1 MAMRWDQVYTTTMTI
16 KLSAEQLAALRQ
28 GNDRVEAEDE
38 TGHPYVIISQDVYV
52 HLQGLAA
59 DAEQQTRQ
67 RLRELIQEGIDSGDY
82 QPADQVFAE
91 LREYAA
97 GLDSRSDA

>member
-1 MAMRWDQVYTTTMTI
+1 MTI
-16 KLSAEQLAALRQ
+16 QLSAEQLAALRQ
-28 GNDRVEAEDE
+28 GSDRVEALDE
-38 TGHPYVIISQDVYV
+38 GGHAYVIIARDVYL

-59 DAEQQTRQ
+59 EAEEQTRQ
-67 RLRELIQEGIDSGDY
+67 RLRGLIQEGIDSGDY

-97 GLDSRSDA
+97 GLDSRSNA